1 MSSHARA
8 QRQELADLLLEV
20 GPDAPT
26 LCEGWTAADL
36 AAHLVIRARR
46 PDAAAGILVKP
57 LASYTQR
64 VQDGVRRGTAWP
76 QLVESVRTGPPF
88 PLSLNPVDE
97 AVNTVEYFVHLE
109 DVRRARPGWE
119 PRALDPDLERVLWSR
134 LKSMSR
140 LLLRKAP
147 VGVTLVAPGYGQVT
161 GKRGDPQVTVTGPPG
176 ELLLFAFSRQDAT
189 RVDLTGDADAAARLR
204 QAHLGL

>member
-26 LCEGWTAADL
+26 LCGGWTAADL
-36 AAHLVIRARR
+36 AAHLVIRSRR

-57 LASYTQR
+57 LASYTKR

-88 PLSLNPVDE
+88 PLNLNPVDE

-109 DVRRARPGWE
+109 DVRRALPGWE

-161 GKRGDPQVTVTGPPG
+161 GKSGDPHVTVTGPPG
-176 ELLLFAFSRQDAT
+176 ELLLFVFGRQDNT
-189 RVDLTGDADAAARLR
+189 RVDLAGDADAAARLR
-204 QAHLGL
+204 RADLGL